1 MARLALL
8 DAPIDCS
15 GAGRGEE
22 RAPAALRAAGLV
34 ERLGARDAGEADGRI
49 RDRRRDPDT
58 GVVGAGEVRRA
69 SIAIASGVREV
80 LDARERP
87 LVLGGDCTLLLG
99 VFQAVPP
106 GSGLWFVDGH
116 ADFFDGESSPT
127 GEAADMDLAIL
138 TGHGPPG
145 LLECEGPLVEPAA
158 VVLLGHRPSEL
169 HPDVARE
176 NARLDRAIHAL
187 TVEEIRVSVDE
198 PEAAAGG
205 HRLEDAEQQRAVA
218 PEDERTLA
226 SVQHLAHTGCDR
238 HRRPAHLDCADN
250 AGIWVPSLVTDA
262 PVGPSGITRTETF
275 DHPGRAQRRGRVFLP
290 SSCPRAVNRGVEH
303 GQASHSLP
311 FFRDFFRRVAD
322 RSRLNSAVVGESS
335 DE

>member
-1 MARLALL
+1 MDEKRRFAWSDLTLHATEGISEEWERMARLAVL

-22 RAPAALRAAGLV
+22 HAPAALRAAGLV

-49 RDRRRDPDT
+49 RDKRRDPDT
-58 GVVGAGEVRRA
+58 GVVGAVEVRRA
-69 SIAIASGVREV
+69 SMAIASGVRDV

-145 LLECEGPLVEPAA
+145 LLEREGPLVEPAA
-158 VVLLGHRPSEL
+158 VVLLGHRPAGL

-176 NARLDRAIHAL
+176 NARLDPAILAITAPEVRERGAARVGTDAAARLAGRPAWLHLDLDVLDERVLPAVSYPQALGLFWDELVAL
-187 TVEEIRVSVDE
+187 TRPLVAAPNLLGISVADFN
-198 PEAAAGG
+198 PD
-205 HRLEDAEQQRAVA
+205 RDAEGTYAA
-218 PEDERTLA
+218 
-226 SVQHLAHTGCDR
+226 
-238 HRRPAHLDCADN
+238 
-250 AGIWVPSLVTDA
+250 
-262 PVGPSGITRTETF
+262 
-275 DHPGRAQRRGRVFLP
+275 RV
-290 SSCPRAVNRGVEH
+290 VE
-303 GQASHSLP
+303 ALESAL
-311 FFRDFFRRVAD
+311 
-322 RSRLNSAVVGESS
+322 RS
-335 DE
+335 